1 MASASSSCSVRS
13 EKFFITRPR
22 CRLFSGEGQ
31 IQPEGTSDTAAPG
44 RIGAQT
50 IGDVALFD
58 VPARIANSA
67 GRVLEQ
73 SLPLRECHRKEKIAR
88 LCPVIVVDIMVPVR
102 RL

>member
-22 CRLFSGEGQ
+22 CRLFGGEGQ
-31 IQPEGTSDTAAPG
+31 IQPQGTGDTAAVS

-50 IGDVALFD
+50 IGDVALLD
-58 VPARIANSA
+58 VPARIAHRA

-73 SLPLRECHRKEKIAR
+73 SLLLRECHQTEEIAR
-88 LCPVIVVDIMVPVR
+88 LCPVIAVDIMVPVR
-102 RL
+102 R